1 MKNIYPKTNQS
12 QHDSAHNAPSPH
24 VGPRTTHTATPSNF
38 QTIKTIFQAL
48 GFGIS
53 SFILLTMFA
62 IFISNPVEAATE
74 IPQVSVNLDEVD
86 SGQLL
91 LRSENVISSAI
102 LLTTDVKVTVSGT
115 VSRTTVSQRFINTGA
130 TWAEG
135 VYAFPVGE
143 NAAVDSLKMRIGDRF
158 IEGQIKEKKAAKI
171 AYETA
176 KSEGKKAS
184 LIEQRKPNLFTN
196 TIANIGPGEIVTVQI
211 EFQNKISP
219 RDGFWEMRIPL
230 VSAPQFTPQPILQQ
244 VNFGSKGFAN
254 TASNE
259 ALEQTREIK
268 IPLHDELINPVDI
281 SIDLKPGFTL
291 GSLESQFH
299 QVNIKE
305 VSQGQYKIGLN
316 GPVSSDRDF
325 VLRWTANNKDVE
337 TSLFKETAQGVD
349 HLLLTITP
357 PFEVNTTQTP
367 PREIIFVQDIS
378 GSMSGEP
385 LRQSKLGLEMAL
397 QRLKPTDK
405 FNLVFFDDN
414 YFSYAVDP
422 VSATA
427 AEKAK
432 AIKLVRGMQSRGG
445 TQMYPAISYALS
457 NFSYKT
463 KATKQLIFLTD
474 GAVSRENSLF
484 SLISNSLGTAR
495 LFTIGIGSAPNSYFM
510 SRAAEIGRGSHL
522 HIGKTSEISEKMNKL
537 FLKIENPAVTD
548 LKLTLPEDFDAEYYP
563 SPLPDLYVGDPVSI
577 SIRGQNPTGVA
588 TLNGKIGNQDWTV
601 KVPLEQAAETV
612 GIAKV
617 WARDK
622 IANLERSLIAQS
634 GNDQSQENVD
644 VELLRTALSYS
655 MVSRLSSLV
664 ALDVTPSR
672 PVTSRLIQSKL
683 PTAIPHG
690 WDKSQFEFKRQDIL
704 SPKLQKIQ
712 PPTARLYR
720 ASLSSDTTTY
730 NLPQTAMNWRNKA
743 FLALLSLL
751 LSTALLW
758 ISRKPAYA

>member
-1 MKNIYPKTNQS
+1 MKNSDLTTNPF
-12 QHDSAHNAPSPH
+12 HHKSAHNEPSPQMSPTQPD
-24 VGPRTTHTATPSNF
+24 VNASSNCEQIRT
-38 QTIKTIFQAL
+38 IYQAI

-53 SFILLTMFA
+53 GFILLTIFA
-62 IFISNPVEAATE
+62 IYISHPAEATTE
-74 IPQVSVNLDEVD
+74 IPQVSINLDDVD

-91 LRSENVISSAI
+91 LRSENVVSSAL

-115 VSRTTVSQRFINTGA
+115 VSRTTVSQRFINTG
-130 TWAEG
+130 TSWAEG

-158 IEGQIKEKKAAKI
+158 IEGQIKERKAAKI

-184 LIEQRKPNLFTN
+184 LIEQKKPNLFTN

-211 EFQNKISP
+211 EFQSKISP
-219 RDGFWEMRIPL
+219 RDGYWDLRIPL
-230 VSAPQFTPQPILQQ
+230 VSAPQFMPLPI
-244 VNFGSKGFAN
+244 VHPANFAAEGIADG
-254 TASNE
+254 ASTE
-259 ALEQTREIK
+259 ALEQPRDIK
-268 IPLHDELINPVDI
+268 IPQHNELINPVDI

-299 QVNIKE
+299 QVNIQE
-305 VSQGQYKIGLN
+305 VSRGRYKIDLN

-325 VLRWTANNKDVE
+325 VLRWTANNKDIE
-337 TSLFKETAQGVD
+337 TSLFKEAAQGAD
-349 HLLLTITP
+349 HLLLTLTP
-357 PFEVNTTQTP
+357 PFEIDTAYRP
-367 PREIIFVQDIS
+367 AREIIFVQDIS

-397 QRLKPTDK
+397 QRLKPTDN
-405 FNLVFFDDN
+405 FNLVFFDN
-414 YFSYAVDP
+414 SYFSYAVNP
-422 VSATA
+422 VPATP

-432 AIKLVRGMQSRGG
+432 AIKLVRNMQSRGG
-445 TQMYPAISYALS
+445 TEMYPALSYALR
-457 NFSYKT
+457 NFSNNT
-463 KATKQLIFLTD
+463 AAIKQLIFLTD
-474 GAVSRENSLF
+474 GAVSGENSLF
-484 SLISNSLGTAR
+484 PLISNNLGTAR

-548 LKLTLPEDFDAEYYP
+548 LKLTLPEGFDAEFYP
-563 SPLPDLYVGDPVSI
+563 NPLPDLYVGDPVAI
-577 SIRGQNPTGVA
+577 AIKGQNPNGMA
-588 TLNGKIGNQDWTV
+588 TLNGKIGTQDWTV
-601 KVPLEQAAETV
+601 KVPLDQATDTV

-634 GNDQSQENVD
+634 GDADSRENLEA
-644 VELLRTALSYS
+644 ELLHTALSYG

-664 ALDVTPSR
+664 ALDVTPAR
-672 PVTSRLIQSKL
+672 PVTSRLVKSKL

-690 WDKSQFEFKRQDIL
+690 WDTSQFEFERADVL
-704 SPKLQKIQ
+704 PPKLQKIQ
-712 PPTARLYR
+712 APTAKLHK
-720 ASLSSDTTTY
+720 ASLNGQSTTHT
-730 NLPQTAMNWRNKA
+730 LPQTAMNWRHKA
-743 FLALLSLL
+743 FLALLSLFL
-751 LSTALLW
+751 GMALLW
-758 ISRKPAYA
+758 ISREPSHA

>member
-1 MKNIYPKTNQS
+1 MAPKVLRI
-12 QHDSAHNAPSPH
+12 P
-24 VGPRTTHTATPSNF
+24 PSNE
-38 QTIKTIFQAL
+38 T
-48 GFGIS
+48 
-53 SFILLTMFA
+53 
-62 IFISNPVEAATE
+62 
-74 IPQVSVNLDEVD
+74 LD
-86 SGQLL
+86 
-91 LRSENVISSAI
+91 
-102 LLTTDVKVTVSGT
+102 
-115 VSRTTVSQRFINTGA
+115 
-130 TWAEG
+130 
-135 VYAFPVGE
+135 
-143 NAAVDSLKMRIGDRF
+143 
-158 IEGQIKEKKAAKI
+158 
-171 AYETA
+171 
-176 KSEGKKAS
+176 
-184 LIEQRKPNLFTN
+184 
-196 TIANIGPGEIVTVQI
+196 
-211 EFQNKISP
+211 
-219 RDGFWEMRIPL
+219 
-230 VSAPQFTPQPILQQ
+230 
-244 VNFGSKGFAN
+244 
-254 TASNE
+254 
-259 ALEQTREIK
+259 QTRDIK

-299 QVNIKE
+299 PVNIQE
-305 VSQGQYKIGLN
+305 VSQGHYKIGLN

-337 TSLFKETAQGVD
+337 TSLFKETAQGLD

-432 AIKLVRGMQSRGG
+432 AIKLVRSMQSRGG

-463 KATKQLIFLTD
+463 KAMKQLIFLTD
-474 GAVSRENSLF
+474 GAVSSENSLF

-548 LKLTLPEDFDAEYYP
+548 LKLTLPEGYDAEYYP

-577 SIRGQNPTGVA
+577 SIRGQNPNGVA
-588 TLNGKIGNQDWTV
+588 TLNGKIGSQDWTV
-601 KVPLEQAAETV
+601 KVPLEQASETI

-634 GNDQSQENVD
+634 SNDRSQESID
-644 VELLRTALSYS
+644 AELLRTALSYS

-690 WDKSQFEFKRQDIL
+690 WDKSQFEFKRQDVL

-712 PPTARLYR
+712 PPTARLYK
-720 ASLSSDTTTY
+720 ASLSSDSTTY
-730 NLPQTAMNWRNKA
+730 NLPQTAMNWRYKA

-751 LSTALLW
+751 FGAALLRV
-758 ISRKPAYA
+758 SRKPSHA